1 MKESAVE
8 RRLTDRVRALG
19 GLSVKLVASGT
30 AGVPDR
36 LVLLPGIEPMLIEVK
51 AEDGKLRPVQEQWHR
66 LAAARGF
73 KVYVTYG
80 TLGVDQL
87 IEGITMSDR
96 IAKASGRLSAAL
108 RWKGRDGAPD
118 EAEARAELA
127 EAKLERA
134 IVLAQPELTPEART
148 RLSALLDDGDVL

>member
-1 MKESAVE
+1 ME
-8 RRLTDRVRALG
+8 RRLVGRVRALG
-19 GLSVKLVASGT
+19 GLTAKLTSP

-36 LVLLPGIEPMLIEVK
+36 LVLMPGCEPMLVELKTEVGRLSPIQVEWHTQ
-51 AEDGKLRPVQEQWHR
+51 AES
-66 LAAARGF
+66 RGF
-73 KVYVTYG
+73 KVHVVYG
-80 TLGVDQL
+80 TMGVTDL

-134 IVLAQPELTPEART
+134 IETAQAELTPEGRAR
-148 RLSALLDDGDVL
+148 LAAMLLDEEGLL